1 MNNMPLDAATEPKLI
16 EVFIT
21 SSLAAILNSS
31 KHPWPGYTYDYWSP
45 LTWEDRMKEPA
56 ATSYRAVKAVA
67 EMAMWYFKENN
78 KPSFD
83 VTAMNPP
90 LVFGLVINDQKL
102 DSLHLQCECLEF
114 VSGQTKE
121 VTYATAAWIDMRDN
135 GQAHVLNMEA
145 KGNERHFVTAGLYTA
160 QDSS

>member
-1 MNNMPLDAATEPKLI
+1 MPLDAATEPKLI

-67 EMAMWYFKENN
+67 
-78 KPSFD
+78 
-83 VTAMNPP
+83 AMNPP